1 MFFNRPGRSS
11 SSAFDAKAINHP
23 AHSSSTVRPIKTTAL
38 ALAAALTVGGIMAN
52 WSPAEEAAALPV
64 LAFEQPQ
71 MSNQDLLKLGVDQFN
86 NKQYEEAVATLQ
98 QVKAEELSEAD
109 RQSLQQTLSKADA
122 AATQRRQAR
131 AEFEMGEAALKEGK
145 LAEAI
150 GHYQAAASN
159 EFADEGTRN
168 KANEQIAL
176 AQSQQ
181 KESAT
186 DARASYDLAVKQ
198 YESGDWVNARKNFE
212 IARKAG
218 YKPGLFKDS
227 PDTYL
232 SRMDKREQADAAK
245 AAAAAEQARQSAEAT
260 AHKPTETPP
269 AQESAPAQESKPAQ
283 EVATVTPPATPTQPE
298 QPATPPAQGNS
309 SVAMG
314 DTAPAQE
321 STPPAPKAETPA
333 NPPAVESTPA
343 ATGTENSQ
351 NSQEAAK
358 PATPREELERTA
370 QLDRIRREQ
379 QAYEAQGLVEQARQA
394 QTDRR
399 YQDALKLY
407 TRATE
412 LDPTNQ
418 AAQQGRQDMEQL
430 TGQGTGRSLL
440 DTQAAAIQQ
449 RRGRVQYSFDS
460 AITAANDAIGNN
472 KFVDAQRQLQNAR
485 IARDSDPGVFN
496 PQELAQFDNTLA
508 QTQAKLDRSM
518 ASAQTQDAQREAR
531 EARSRAEEQ
540 ARQAEQ
546 QLRATVANLVRQA
559 RQLIDQ
565 NKYREALAVLDHIR
579 ELDPT
584 NDYALSVRPLV
595 ENQALIQ
602 QQRDYREEGSVQRAK
617 TLNASEE
624 RLIPYDDILRYP
636 TNWPDISEIRD
647 RGTAKERGESTGD
660 AATRAQLDRKLPELR
675 FDQVPFGDVIGFMQD
690 VSGANIFV
698 NWRAL
703 ESAGIDRNTPV
714 TARLR
719 DIKFSKG
726 LSTILSDVG
735 GGMVKLGY
743 TIDEGVITISTEEDL
758 SKNVITRVYDIR
770 DLIINVPDFDE
781 APNFNLSNATQ
792 GGSRSGGGGGGGGQ
806 SLLGNSGND
815 REEEEG
821 PKRQDLVDAI
831 TKLITDTV
839 APDSWRDVGGSVG
852 SMRELSGQL
861 IVTQTPENQR
871 LLSNLVEQLRE
882 TRAIQ
887 VSIEARFLTVQRN
900 FMEDVGLD
908 VDFSFNNQGKVG
920 THWSPVSV
928 NQNSSSFTAN
938 PDTTLPGSLS
948 SSFANQ
954 GSGSSSNTG
963 ALNLST
969 GYGNAFLDDFQ
980 VSLLLRATQASQHS
994 TLVTAPRITLFNG
1007 QRAYVLVATQRA
1019 YVSDL
1024 NPVVANNAV
1033 GFDPTID
1040 VIESGVLLDVQ
1051 ATVSSDRKYVTL
1063 TLRPQL
1069 ARILNIFTFTFASS
1083 QVTSGSTNT
1092 STGDGAATQLTGFG
1106 TIQQPEL
1113 QITEVR
1119 TTVSVP
1125 DSGTLLIGGQTLAG
1139 EIEREAGVPVLSKIP
1154 FLKRLFT
1161 NRSVAKDDQVL
1172 LILVKP
1178 TIIIQREQEE
1188 KQFPLLSS
1196 QVGG

>member
-1 MFFNRPGRSS
+1 MRRR
-11 SSAFDAKAINHP
+11 IW
-23 AHSSSTVRPIKTTAL
+23 L
-38 ALAAALTVGGIMAN
+38 A
-52 WSPAEEAAALPV
+52 
-64 LAFEQPQ
+64 
-71 MSNQDLLKLGVDQFN
+71 
-86 NKQYEEAVATLQ
+86 
-98 QVKAEELSEAD
+98 
-109 RQSLQQTLSKADA
+109 
-122 AATQRRQAR
+122 
-131 AEFEMGEAALKEGK
+131 
-145 LAEAI
+145 
-150 GHYQAAASN
+150 
-159 EFADEGTRN
+159 
-168 KANEQIAL
+168 
-176 AQSQQ
+176 
-181 KESAT
+181 
-186 DARASYDLAVKQ
+186 
-198 YESGDWVNARKNFE
+198 
-212 IARKAG
+212 
-218 YKPGLFKDS
+218 
-227 PDTYL
+227 
-232 SRMDKREQADAAK
+232 
-245 AAAAAEQARQSAEAT
+245 
-260 AHKPTETPP
+260 
-269 AQESAPAQESKPAQ
+269 
-283 EVATVTPPATPTQPE
+283 
-298 QPATPPAQGNS
+298 
-309 SVAMG
+309 
-314 DTAPAQE
+314 
-321 STPPAPKAETPA
+321 
-333 NPPAVESTPA
+333 
-343 ATGTENSQ
+343 
-351 NSQEAAK
+351 
-358 PATPREELERTA
+358 
-370 QLDRIRREQ
+370 
-379 QAYEAQGLVEQARQA
+379 
-394 QTDRR
+394 
-399 YQDALKLY
+399 
-407 TRATE
+407 
-412 LDPTNQ
+412 
-418 AAQQGRQDMEQL
+418 
-430 TGQGTGRSLL
+430 
-440 DTQAAAIQQ
+440 
-449 RRGRVQYSFDS
+449 
-460 AITAANDAIGNN
+460 
-472 KFVDAQRQLQNAR
+472 
-485 IARDSDPGVFN
+485 
-496 PQELAQFDNTLA
+496 
-508 QTQAKLDRSM
+508 
-518 ASAQTQDAQREAR
+518 
-531 EARSRAEEQ
+531 
-540 ARQAEQ
+540 
-546 QLRATVANLVRQA
+546 
-559 RQLIDQ
+559 
-565 NKYREALAVLDHIR
+565 
-579 ELDPT
+579 
-584 NDYALSVRPLV
+584 
-595 ENQALIQ
+595 
-602 QQRDYREEGSVQRAK
+602 
-617 TLNASEE
+617 
-624 RLIPYDDILRYP
+624 
-636 TNWPDISEIRD
+636 
-647 RGTAKERGESTGD
+647 
-660 AATRAQLDRKLPELR
+660 
-675 FDQVPFGDVIGFMQD
+675 
-690 VSGANIFV
+690 
-698 NWRAL
+698 
-703 ESAGIDRNTPV
+703 
-714 TARLR
+714 
-719 DIKFSKG
+719 
-726 LSTILSDVG
+726 ILSC
-735 GGMVKLGY
+735 
-743 TIDEGVITISTEEDL
+743 VI
-758 SKNVITRVYDIR
+758 
-770 DLIINVPDFDE
+770 
-781 APNFNLSNATQ
+781 A
-792 GGSRSGGGGGGGGQ
+792 GC
-806 SLLGNSGND
+806 NSGND

-871 LLSNLVEQLRE
+871 LLSNLLEQLRE

>member
-1 MFFNRPGRSS
+1 MFFNRPGRSIT
-11 SSAFDAKAINHP
+11 SAFHVKPAI
-23 AHSSSTVRPIKTTAL
+23 HSEYPSVSRRTNRTAAL
-38 ALAAALTVGGIMAN
+38 ALAAALTVGGSLAN
-52 WSPAEEAAALPV
+52 WVPAEEAPALPV

-71 MSNQDLLKLGVDQFN
+71 MSNQDLLKLGNDQFN

-98 QVKAEELSEAD
+98 QVKAEELNEAD
-109 RQSLQQTLSKADA
+109 RQNLQQVLAKAEA
-122 AATQRRQAR
+122 AATQRKQAR
-131 AEFEMGEAALKEGK
+131 TEFEQGEEALKAGK
-145 LAEAI
+145 PADAI
-150 GHYQAAASN
+150 AHYKAAAAN

-181 KESAT
+181 NETAA

-212 IARKAG
+212 IAKNAG

-227 PDTYL
+227 PETYL

-245 AAAAAEQARQSAEAT
+245 AAAAAEQARQSAEAVAKAQET
-260 AHKPTETPP
+260 APAQPATPAPEATPP
-269 AQESAPAQESKPAQ
+269 APTTPAESTQAQAQPESKPEQPASPQPPAQ
-283 EVATVTPPATPTQPE
+283 AAPPVAMAETTPPATESTPPATPEQNTQGT
-298 QPATPPAQGNS
+298 Q
-309 SVAMG
+309 
-314 DTAPAQE
+314 
-321 STPPAPKAETPA
+321 AET
-333 NPPAVESTPA
+333 N
-343 ATGTENSQ
+343 
-351 NSQEAAK
+351 

-370 QLDRIRREQ
+370 QLERIRREQ
-379 QAYEAQGLVEQARQA
+379 QAFEAQSLVEQARKA
-394 QTDRR
+394 QTERR

-418 AAQQGRQDMEQL
+418 AAKQGRQEMEQL

-460 AITAANDAIGNN
+460 AITAANDAISNN
-472 KFVDAQRQLQNAR
+472 QFVQAQRQVENAR

-508 QTQAKLDRSM
+508 QTQAKLDRAM
-518 ASAQTQDAQREAR
+518 ATARTEEAQREAR

-540 ARQAEQ
+540 ARQAQQ
-546 QLRATVANLVRQA
+546 QLRDTVANLVRQA
-559 RQLIDQ
+559 RQLIEQ

-579 ELDPT
+579 ELDPN

-602 QQRDYREEGSVQRAK
+602 EQHEFRDEGSRQRAK
-617 TLNASEE
+617 TLNATEE
-624 RLIPYDDILRYP
+624 RMIPYDDILRYP
-636 TNWPDISEIRD
+636 TNWPDISDIRE
-647 RGTAKERGESTGD
+647 RSTAKERGESSGD

-675 FDQVPFGDVIGFMQD
+675 FDQVPFGDVIGFLQD

-735 GGMVKLGY
+735 GGVVKLTY
-743 TIDEGVITISTEEDL
+743 TVDEGVITISTEEDL

-770 DLIINVPDFDE
+770 DLIINVPDFDQ
-781 APNFNLSNATQ
+781 APNFNLANTNT
-792 GGSRSGGGGGGGGQ
+792 GGGGRGGGGGGGQ
-806 SLLGNSGND
+806 SLLSNTNQN
-815 REEEEG
+815 EEEEG

-871 LLSNLVEQLRE
+871 LLANLLEQLRE

-900 FMEDVGLD
+900 FLEDVGLD
-908 VDFSFNNQGKVG
+908 VDFSFNNQGKLG
-920 THWSPVSV
+920 SRWSPVSV
-928 NQNSSSFTAN
+928 SQNSSSFTAN
-938 PDTTLPGSLS
+938 PDTTLPGNLSTAFS
-948 SSFANQ
+948 SS
-954 GSGSSSNTG
+954 GTGTSGSTNTNIG

-994 TLVTAPRITLFNG
+994 TMVTAPRVTLFNG

-1040 VIESGVLLDVQ
+1040 VVESGVLLDVQ

-1083 QVTSGSTNT
+1083 QVTSGSTGNDN
-1092 STGDGAATQLTGFG
+1092 SGGGAATQLTGFG

-1139 EIEREAGVPVLSKIP
+1139 ELEREAGVPVLSKIP

>member
-1 MFFNRPGRSS
+1 
-11 SSAFDAKAINHP
+11 
-23 AHSSSTVRPIKTTAL
+23 
-38 ALAAALTVGGIMAN
+38 MAN
-52 WSPAEEAAALPV
+52 WSMADQAAPLPV

-98 QVKAEELSEAD
+98 QVKAEELNDAD
-109 RQSLQQTLSKADA
+109 RQSYQQTLSKADA

-145 LAEAI
+145 PADAI
-150 GHYQAAASN
+150 GHYKAAAAN
-159 EFADEGTRN
+159 EYADEGTRN

-181 KESAT
+181 KESAS

-212 IARKAG
+212 IARTAG

-227 PDTYL
+227 PETYL

-245 AAAAAEQARQSAEAT
+245 AAAAAEQAQRSAEAT
-260 AHKPTETPP
+260 AHKQEAAPAPEAAPSQETATATPPAAPAPESTPAAPAQPEKPATPPAQDNTAVAMADTAP
-269 AQESAPAQESKPAQ
+269 AQESAPANPPAAES
-283 EVATVTPPATPTQPE
+283 TPPA
-298 QPATPPAQGNS
+298 PATPPAQS
-309 SVAMG
+309 A
-314 DTAPAQE
+314 D
-321 STPPAPKAETPA
+321 
-333 NPPAVESTPA
+333 
-343 ATGTENSQ
+343 NSQ
-351 NSQEAAK
+351 QTQQAGNT
-358 PATPREELERTA
+358 ATPREELERTA
-370 QLDRIRREQ
+370 QLERIRREQ

-399 YQDALKLY
+399 YQDALKMY

-412 LDPTNQ
+412 LDPSNQ
-418 AAQQGRQDMEQL
+418 AAQQGRRDMEQL

-508 QTQAKLDRSM
+508 QTQAKLDRAM
-518 ASAQTQDAQREAR
+518 ASAHTEDAQREAR
-531 EARSRAEEQ
+531 EARSRAEDQ

-559 RQLIDQ
+559 RQLIEQ

-602 QQRDYREEGSVQRAK
+602 QQRDYREEGAVQTAK

-647 RGTAKERGESTGD
+647 RGAAKERGEGAGD
-660 AATRAQLDRKLPELR
+660 AATRAQLERKLPELR
-675 FDQVPFGDVIGFMQD
+675 FDQVPFGDVVGFLQD

-703 ESAGIDRNTPV
+703 EAAGIDRNTPV

-743 TIDEGVITISTEEDL
+743 TVDEGVITISTEEDL

-770 DLIINVPDFDE
+770 DLIINVPDFDD
-781 APNFNLSNATQ
+781 APDFNLANATQ
-792 GGSRSGGGGGGGGQ
+792 GGSRSGGGGGGGSGQ
-806 SLLGNSGND
+806 SLLNSNSGN
-815 REEEEG
+815 REEEQG

-871 LLSNLVEQLRE
+871 LLSNLLEQLRE

-920 THWSPVSV
+920 SHWSPVSV
-928 NQNSSSFTAN
+928 NQNTSDFTAN

-948 SSFANQ
+948 TAFNNSATG
-954 GSGSSSNTG
+954 GSGNSNSG

-1040 VIESGVLLDVQ
+1040 TIESGVLLDVQ

-1069 ARILNIFTFTFASS
+1069 ARILGIFNFTFASS

-1092 STGDGAATQLTGFG
+1092 NTGDGAATQLTGFG

-1139 EIEREAGVPVLSKIP
+1139 ELEREAGVPILSKIP